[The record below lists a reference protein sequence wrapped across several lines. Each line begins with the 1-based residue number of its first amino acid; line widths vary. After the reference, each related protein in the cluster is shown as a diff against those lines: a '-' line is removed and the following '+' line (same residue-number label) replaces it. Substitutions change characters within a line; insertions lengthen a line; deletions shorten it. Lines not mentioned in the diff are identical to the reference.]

1 MKNYMKTILNALMA
15 YINDKTKVASDE
27 EIIALFIQED
37 TLVAVADGDGA
48 ILTDENGNI
57 LLW

>member
-1 MKNYMKTILNALMA
+1 MKNYMKTILNAIMV

-27 EIIALFIQED
+27 EIIALFVQED

>member
-27 EIIALFIQED
+27 EIIALFVQED

>member
-1 MKNYMKTILNALMA
+1 MKNYMKTILNAIMA

-27 EIIALFIQED
+27 EIIALFVQED